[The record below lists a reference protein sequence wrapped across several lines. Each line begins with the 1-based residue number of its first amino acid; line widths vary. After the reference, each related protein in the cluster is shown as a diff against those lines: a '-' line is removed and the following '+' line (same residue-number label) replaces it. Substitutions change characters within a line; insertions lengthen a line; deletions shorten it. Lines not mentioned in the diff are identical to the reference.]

1 MDPIEECFAK
11 IRQEFAALK
20 ETVAK
25 ERALRRTYGETLRE
39 VELSKRVMGEELRDK
54 DSQILQQ
61 ISRVSELEAE
71 VEGLRRAL
79 ADADGGRRRGSR

>member
-11 IRQEFAALK
+11 IRQEIAALK
-20 ETVAK
+20 DTVAK
-25 ERALRRTYGETLRE
+25 ERSLRRTYGETLRE
-39 VELSKRVMGEELRDK
+39 VELSKQVMREELRDK

-61 ISRVSELEAE
+61 ITRVSELEVE

-79 ADADGGRRRGSR
+79 ADTDGGRRRGQ